1 MPLTINDLN
10 WISIGFRLGQLTDA
24 CNREYAD
31 DDDHEL
37 VGSLIANLALAA
49 SICVPA
55 PGQQALVR
63 NSINEVAMNWENRDS
78 LAFEF
83 GTAKPFD
90 LIYGACL
97 RLLSTVRRMA
107 KSARNVT
114 DFEVGVLLGQS
125 SGWCGTFFDGR
136 NAAETCWCYRDRPH
150 LRLKLAELGVTLES
164 LSGILDTESP
174 KKLLKFMSKLAPDS
188 EKMKRYPLRRWGW
201 AFIEDQLVHLGI
213 ELESSS
219 RQEGNGKQ
227 PDDKPQTHH
236 EEMNGEIPAKY
247 LYPLS
252 PLERDIVKVLWTCRY
267 GATYEKLEETA
278 WEGEKRSNSAIT
290 RRLRDINTRWKA
302 EGNLDVTIQVSARS
316 ERATLTRPKSNAAG
330 NV

>member
-37 VGSLIANLALAA
+37 VGSLISNLALAA

-125 SGWCGTFFDGR
+125 SGWCQAFFDGR
-136 NAAETCWCYRDRPH
+136 GAAETCWCYRDRAGLLP
-150 LRLKLAELGVTLES
+150 KLAELGVTLEG
-164 LSGILDTESP
+164 LSGLLDTESP
-174 KKLLKFMSKLAPDS
+174 KKLLKFMSRLAPDS

-213 ELESSS
+213 ESESSS
-219 RQEGNGKQ
+219 QQRGEAKQ
-227 PDDKPQTHH
+227 PD
-236 EEMNGEIPAKY
+236 
-247 LYPLS
+247 
-252 PLERDIVKVLWTCRY
+252 KVEQSDDEQLAELLDRLPTSLQMSVVELLWTRRHR
-267 GATYEKLEETA
+267 TKFDTLRSTA
-278 WEGEKRSNSAIT
+278 WKDRLPVSDGAIVRLL
-290 RRLRDINTRWKA
+290 RRINAQWTHLVFSLEISKLKKTVKLIRPDPKA
-302 EGNLDVTIQVSARS
+302 DGKV
-316 ERATLTRPKSNAAG
+316 
-330 NV
+330 